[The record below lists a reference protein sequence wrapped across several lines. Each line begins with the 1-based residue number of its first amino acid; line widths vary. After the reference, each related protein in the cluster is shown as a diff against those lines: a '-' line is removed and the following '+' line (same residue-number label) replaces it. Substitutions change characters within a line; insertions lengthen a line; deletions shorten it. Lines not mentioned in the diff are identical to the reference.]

1 MEVSRNHSR
10 AFTLSIEG
18 KIAETPSFVPAI
30 SGCCS
35 VVPIKSCLRILTALN
50 HPRFLVSAY
59 DIENAPDELTN
70 KNLAKQVSSRS
81 QGQTITFLDSG
92 SYEAQCLRDVSWKV
106 GKLERVLRAINI
118 DVCFS
123 FDVYPERGVSSG
135 THFKRTI
142 SAIARTA
149 GSQRRGL
156 TVPVLHSSPSG
167 FPSFTRKV
175 LEAMNPQM
183 LGIPEKELGLG
194 ILERARA
201 LLAIRRSLDQTGRD
215 VPIHL
220 LGTSNPISILTYTLF
235 GADLFDGL
243 DWSRSVVDPK
253 SGHVRNFSHLD
264 LLDCD
269 CMACR
274 NTQLTYVDRLMAH
287 NLMFYEV
294 FMAKA
299 RAAITEDRGLELLKE
314 YIGEP
319 NARKIE
325 ELLSPK

>member
-1 MEVSRNHSR
+1 MEVRRNHSR
-10 AFTLSIEG
+10 AFTLNIEG
-18 KIAETPSFVPAI
+18 KIAETPAFVPAV
-30 SGCCS
+30 SGCCP
-35 VVPIKSCLRILTALN
+35 VVPFKSCLRLLTALN

-59 DIENAPDELTN
+59 DIENAPNQPT
-70 KNLAKQVSSRS
+70 KNSLLKQISSRTAKQTLTV
-81 QGQTITFLDSG
+81 LDSG
-92 SYEAQCLRDVSWKV
+92 TYEAQCLCDDSWSL
-106 GKLERVLRAINI
+106 GKLERVLRVIDV

-123 FDVYPERGVSSG
+123 FDVYLEKGVSPA
-135 THFKRTI
+135 THFRRTV

-194 ILERARA
+194 LLERARV
-201 LLAIRRSLDQTGRD
+201 LLAIRRSLDGTGRD

-253 SGHVRNFSHLD
+253 SGQVQNFAHLD

-269 CMACR
+269 CAACR
-274 NTQLTYVDRLMAH
+274 NTELTYVDRLMAH

-294 FMAKA
+294 FMAKS

-319 NARKIE
+319 NAHKVE
-325 ELLSPK
+325 ELLSSK